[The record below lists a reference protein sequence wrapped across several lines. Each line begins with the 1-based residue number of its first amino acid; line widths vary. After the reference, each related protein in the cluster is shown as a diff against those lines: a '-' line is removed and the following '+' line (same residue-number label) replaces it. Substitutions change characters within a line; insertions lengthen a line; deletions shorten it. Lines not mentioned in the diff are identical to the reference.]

1 MTNLDQQAFW
11 TDSAGPTW
19 VALQDEMDTLLTPVL
34 TEVMARSALQP
45 GERVLDVGC
54 GTGQSVAQI
63 ADAVGPTG
71 HVTGLD
77 ISQTMLQR
85 AHDRLGFRPHVSLT
99 MADAQTHD
107 FAQPFDVIL
116 SRFGVMFFDDTRAA
130 FANLWR
136 ALAPGGRMVL
146 AAWGPA
152 PQNPWFMEPAAAA
165 RHVLGPMPRVDR
177 TLPGPFAFE
186 DADRVLTLAEAA
198 GIPDMTVDTVPMSL
212 TPRGGLA
219 DAAEL
224 CCHIGPANS
233 ALQYHE
239 AEAEAKAALKDAITA
254 QFAKFDGP
262 DGLRIPAL
270 IHMFEARKP
279 T

>member
-63 ADAVGPTG
+63 ADAIGPTG

-77 ISQTMLQR
+77 ISKTMLRR
-85 AHDRLGFRPHVSLT
+85 AHDWLGFRPHVSLT
-99 MADAQTHD
+99 MADAQTHG

-116 SRFGVMFFDDTRAA
+116 SRFGVMFFDNSRAA

-165 RHVLGPMPRVDR
+165 TEVLGPVPKVDR

-186 DADRVLTLAEAA
+186 DTARVMEMMHAA
-198 GIPDMTVDTVPMSL
+198 GLHAPKSETVSTIL
-212 TPRGGLA
+212 TPNGDLKA
-219 DAAEL
+219 AAEL
-224 CCHIGPANS
+224 CCHIGPADK
-233 ALQYHE
+233 ALQFHN
-239 AEAEAKAALKDAITA
+239 ADADARVRVKEEIISRLSR
-254 QFAKFDGP
+254 FDGP
-262 DGLRIPAL
+262 HGVQVPAV
-270 IHMFEARKP
+270 INVYTAQRP
-279 T
+279 A